1 MATVPNVIGASLMT
15 ALAAIVA
22 SGLLITLQQAY
33 APAVGVGNIISQNPA
48 GGTTLNAGGNI
59 TIVLSVGVAPSAGMG
74 GDRWG
79 AFGGDGTFAVSAPT
93 PIGQNL
99 SNGVNPENAVY
110 AANQS
115 VMAALALG
123 RITQN
128 TAAYQVP
135 TLPRM
140 GAFGELDSEIF
151 YPYVYFW
158 NQQVN
163 PSPGQPNVW
172 NYPMVAWLNNS
183 GTAVDWVG
191 R

>member
-1 MATVPNVIGASLMT
+1 MATVPNVVGASFTT
-15 ALAAIVA
+15 ALAALTA
-22 SGLLITLQQAY
+22 SGLLITLQQSF
-33 APAVGVGNIISQNPA
+33 APAVAIGNIISQNPIA
-48 GGTTLNAGGNI
+48 GTTLNSGGTVI
-59 TIVLSVGVAPSAGMG
+59 IVMSVGVAPSAGMG

-79 AFGGDGTFAVSAPT
+79 AFGGDGTFAVSSPT

-115 VMAALALG
+115 VMAALAQG

-128 TAAYQVP
+128 TPAYQVP

-172 NYPMVAWLNNS
+172 NYPAVAWLNNL